1 MEALVASL
9 IAAMSGAGVYLILR
23 RRTFAIVLGTALLSY
38 SINLFLVTTGRLA
51 VNKPPLLSNL
61 VPGQDGFTDPLPQ
74 ALVLTAIVIGFGIT
88 AVMLMMA
95 LGSFIEGGDDH
106 VNMPPADRLGPRHPG
121 PDGVRSLRPPL
132 PPEAARPPSDGQGG
146 RQS

>member
-74 ALVLTAIVIGFGIT
+74 ALVLTAIVIAFAMT
-88 AVMLMMA
+88 AVAVVVAMRNHADLR
-95 LGSFIEGGDDH
+95 SDH
-106 VNMPPADRLGPRHPG
+106 VDAD
-121 PDGVRSLRPPL
+121 
-132 PPEAARPPSDGQGG
+132 EPSENQ
-146 RQS
+146 R